1 MQTLTR
7 KHNPCTRRMWLC
19 LHHRH
24 RPLHP
29 PASCVGLSVLCV
41 CVAGCVSVCVLL
53 CVWVCVRLCVC
64 VCVRVC
70 VCVCVCV
77 DSLYLVRFV
86 WPLKDVTVDVSQQSF
101 CLVNYS
107 LRKERKRSVR

>member
-41 CVAGCVSVCVLL
+41 CV
-53 CVWVCVRLCVC
+53 
-64 VCVRVC
+64 C
-70 VCVCVCV
+70 VCVCVCGV
-77 DSLYLVRFV
+77 CVCVLVCVCVCARVCVCACVCLCAHVRVCEESLQNR
-86 WPLKDVTVDVSQQSF
+86 TSQS
-101 CLVNYS
+101 
-107 LRKERKRSVR
+107 KMSVVHF